1 MEALNKLNK
10 TFSFQGLSH
19 ILKLSPGSMC
29 IGQVSSLVIFMAR
42 YWPIAHPGHICHDSD
57 QSAAARSSC
66 VPAAQLLK
74 CFHDYALTFYK
85 SVWLRSGKLS
95 FCKNFDISFTSFL
108 THQMFVITF
117 PSRLTSQIFR
127 LRPWKLLK
135 GQVHYSTLAWWYDD
149 ADWSVMKFGGHF

>member
-1 MEALNKLNK
+1 MSLREALNKKQN
-10 TFSFQGLSH
+10 FFISRPPPHIEIVSGLH
-19 ILKLSPGSMC
+19 VQWTGV
-29 IGQVSSLVIFMAR
+29 QWVIFMAR

-127 LRPWKLLK
+127 LR
-135 GQVHYSTLAWWYDD
+135 A
-149 ADWSVMKFGGHF
+149 